1 MSKTLVFQVTL
12 IYIPGPTSVVNLSE
26 PVTIAQAIAADGQN
40 PAEWAAQINGQEVS
54 NDTKVT
60 DVTGTIRLIK
70 SAVKG
75 N

>member
-1 MSKTLVFQVTL
+1 MKTSVFQVTL
-12 IYIPGPTSVVNLSE
+12 VYIPGPTQVLNLSE
-26 PVTIAQAIAADGQN
+26 PVTIAQAIQADGQN
-40 PAEWAAQINGQEVS
+40 PAEWTAQINGQEVPS
-54 NDTKVT
+54 DTKVT